1 MKKILCIIV
10 GILLLAGTAFALD
23 WTKSSGN
30 KTASAVIKA
39 AEGDLDGII
48 VSGLAAA
55 AGTVTLYDSATA
67 ASGTQLIP
75 TLSLIAYTGNG
86 NDRQIEIKFP
96 RPVHFFN
103 GCYLSITTGAGTVN
117 VVVYAR

>member
-1 MKKILCIIV
+1 M
-10 GILLLAGTAFALD
+10 
-23 WTKSSGN
+23 WTKSSGL

-39 AEGDLDGII
+39 AEGDLGGII

-55 AGTVTLYDSATA
+55 AGVVALYDNASA
-67 ASGTQLIP
+67 ASGEQLIP
-75 TLSLIAYTGNG
+75 PLSLIASTGNG

-103 GCYLSITTGAGTVN
+103 GCYLSITTTEGTVN
-117 VVVYAR
+117 VVVYHK